1 MFIVGLSLAFQ
12 MAQLF
17 CEHWQVLSEYVQ
29 NATAVTRNNHIYCCK
44 SLQQQALIGAV
55 FKEFKL

>member
-12 MAQLF
+12 MPRLF

-44 SLQQQALIGAV
+44 SHQHQVLKAAV
-55 FKEFKL
+55 FMEFKL